1 MGFVYIGFPMSLIK
15 QKNFKGKKQFL
26 VQWIGDSSRQAT
38 WEFEDKMQTTYPSYF
53 LEDKQIIE
61 EGTMSQSDS

>member
-1 MGFVYIGFPMSLIK
+1 MGLIYIGFPMSLIK
-15 QKNFKGKKQFL
+15 QKIFKGKKQFL